1 LAAAPRATTVAPVT
15 RQSLEGLTRDE
26 LVERAE
32 RLGVA
37 RPRVLTQAE
46 LIDEILGRTTTGRER
61 ARARG
66 WLGRARDVVAGVI
79 ERGLHLPEVA
89 KALRS
94 TPADKRWP
102 EPPPPLPTITLA
114 EIYAAQGHLDRA
126 VTVLD
131 EVLAREPE
139 HGEARALRERLV
151 AQSAGGRRDGSSTRP
166 PGRSARPPA
175 QGGAVSAAPA
185 AVLSDTPPPPS
196 VVEPTTAAGEP
207 ALPERYDVD
216 EVVAI
221 AVDPTT
227 LYVYWEVRPV
237 TMARARARRTGG
249 ALALRVVSVTAGW
262 DGPVSE
268 TRDLRV
274 DALFGDMFIRD
285 LPAGA
290 SVRVSI
296 GWSATPVRSGTPAE
310 FEPFAVGVEVSAPRA
325 IALPPSEAT
334 SGARAEALGLWSA
347 TPGGALAGAPG
358 GAAHG
363 GHPAFGELTPGGGA
377 PAAAR
382 AFRRLSGGARLENGP
397 RSGPRAHAGGFGETE
412 TRHWGAPGPGGSS
425 ALSRRRARGGASD
438 LVGGGASDLSRGS

>member
-1 LAAAPRATTVAPVT
+1 VT

-46 LIDEILGRTTTGRER
+46 LIDEIVGRTTSGRER

-94 TPADKRWP
+94 TPAEKRWP

-126 VTVLD
+126 VAVLD

-139 HGEARALRERLV
+139 HGDARALRERLV
-151 AQSAGGRRDGSSTRP
+151 GQSKRG
-166 PGRSARPPA
+166 PGRSARP
-175 QGGAVSAAPA
+175 AAPGGEASPSGA
-185 AVLSDTPPPPS
+185 AAAPLISDTPPPP
-196 VVEPTTAAGEP
+196 VEPATVAGEP

-237 TMARARARRTGG
+237 TMARARARRTHG

-262 DGPVSE
+262 DGPLSE

-296 GWSATPVRSGTPAE
+296 GWAATSARTGVPAE

-325 IALPPSEAT
+325 ISVP
-334 SGARAEALGLWSA
+334 RAEGDLGLWSA
-347 TPGGALAGAPG
+347 SPGAPAGVARGHGAPG
-358 GAAHG
+358 GDGARAG
-363 GHPAFGELTPGGGA
+363 ATAGGGA

-382 AFRRLSGGARLENGP
+382 AFRRLSGGARVESGP
-397 RSGPRAHAGGFGETE
+397 RGAPRAHAGELGETE
-412 TRHWGAPGPGGSS
+412 TRHWGARGPGGSS
-425 ALSRRRARGGASD
+425 ALSHRRLSHGGASD
-438 LVGGGASDLSRGS
+438 LARGS